1 MDTTEKIV
9 HKHEADFHPSYDQD
23 RMAYAVTIPNIIPRP
38 VYDWILT
45 QNITQTTETVR
56 ASGLVL
62 PQYDIRDDRAA
73 VLAVGSGSRIG
84 GKIVKPDVRPGD
96 IVMTTR
102 REGRKVQIAGEY
114 YNLYQENEIVMVFFH
129 DSVLAREIK
138 KVTKKHPKSRI
149 RKCRECME
157 VLTEDNESGD
167 FPGLC
172 EDCEVEEVYYHEDEY
187 DDEDEDVGDYSRMTS
202 SSLAN
207 EEGSGIE

>member
-84 GKIVKPDVRPGD
+84 GKIVKPDVKPGD

-114 YNLYQENEIVMVFFH
+114 YNLYQENEIVMIFFH
-129 DSVLAREIK
+129 DSVLAEEIK
-138 KVTKKHPKSRI
+138 KVTKQSKPKPAEIKR
-149 RKCRECME
+149 CRECA
-157 VLTEDNESGD
+157 VRLTEENECAI

-172 EDCEVEEVYYHEDEY
+172 EDCEEEYEY
-187 DDEDEDVGDYSRMTS
+187 DPP
-202 SSLAN
+202 A
-207 EEGSGIE
+207 EEEEE